1 MRNKN
6 NSHFVNVGKMVKTF
20 MFLPKSIKVSA
31 QGFDD
36 KFQLRKGVKN
46 GSYR

>member
-6 NSHFVNVGKMVKTF
+6 NNHFADGDKMVRTF
-20 MFLPKSIKVSA
+20 MSLQKSIKVSA

-36 KFQLRKGVKN
+36 KFKLRKGVKN